1 MRKQFV
7 NTIKEII
14 KKNKKLFIVLC
25 DIGVFGFREIFQK
38 FNKQIINI
46 GILEQST
53 ISFSAGLSKCGF
65 IPVVHTIAP
74 FLVERALEQIKIDYG
89 YQKLRG
95 NLVSVGGSY
104 DYSSLGC
111 THHCPGDINILKSI
125 PEIEIIVPG
134 CSREF
139 DKLFKILYSNK
150 KLTYFR
156 LSETENFIENE
167 VEPYKLKI
175 LKKGTKGTI
184 IAIGPVLNLLKK
196 EVNSFDLNILYC
208 TTIKPFDFKTF
219 NKIIKIK
226 EKILIIEPFY
236 KGSVHDAVLQNEK
249 KFLSV
254 KSISIPNKFIHDY
267 GDKKDIDKKIGF
279 SKNKIYKQITA
290 YFNV

>member
-139 DKLFKILYSNK
+139 DKLFKLLYSNK

-156 LSETENFIENE
+156 LKFRSASSLSSSLYFSNNSYNF
-167 VEPYKLKI
+167 
-175 LKKGTKGTI
+175 
-184 IAIGPVLNLLKK
+184 
-196 EVNSFDLNILYC
+196 
-208 TTIKPFDFKTF
+208 
-219 NKIIKIK
+219 
-226 EKILIIEPFY
+226 
-236 KGSVHDAVLQNEK
+236 
-249 KFLSV
+249 
-254 KSISIPNKFIHDY
+254 
-267 GDKKDIDKKIGF
+267 
-279 SKNKIYKQITA
+279 
-290 YFNV
+290 

>member
-1 MRKQFV
+1 MV
-7 NTIKEII
+7 STAH
-14 KKNKKLFIVLC
+14 KNL
-25 DIGVFGFREIFQK
+25 
-38 FNKQIINI
+38 
-46 GILEQST
+46 LE
-53 ISFSAGLSKCGF
+53 
-65 IPVVHTIAP
+65 
-74 FLVERALEQIKIDYG
+74 
-89 YQKLRG
+89 
-95 NLVSVGGSY
+95 
-104 DYSSLGC
+104 
-111 THHCPGDINILKSI
+111 
-125 PEIEIIVPG
+125 
-134 CSREF
+134 
-139 DKLFKILYSNK
+139 KLFKLLYSNK

-208 TTIKPFDFKTF
+208 TTIKPFDFKTL

-254 KSISIPNKFIHDY
+254 KSISIPNKFIYDY

>member
-1 MRKQFV
+1 MRKQFA

-14 KKNKKLFIVLC
+14 KKNKNLFIILC

-134 CSREF
+134 CSGEF
-139 DKLFKILYSNK
+139 DKLFKLLYSNK

-156 LSETENFIENE
+156 LSETENSIEND

-175 LKKGTKGTI
+175 FKKGTKGTI

-219 NKIIKIK
+219 NKIIKK
-226 EKILIIEPFY
+226 NEKILIIEPFY

-249 KFLSV
+249 KFLSI
-254 KSISIPNKFIHDY
+254 KSISIPNKFIYDY
-267 GDKKDIDKKIGF
+267 GEKKDIDKKIGF
-279 SKNKIYKQITA
+279 SKNKIYKQITK

>member
-14 KKNKKLFIVLC
+14 KKNKNLFIILC
-25 DIGVFGFREIFQK
+25 DIGVFGFKEIFQK

-139 DKLFKILYSNK
+139 DKLFKLLYSNK

-156 LSETENFIENE
+156 LSETENSIENE

-175 LKKGTKGTI
+175 LKKGNKGTI

-219 NKIIKIK
+219 NKIIKK
-226 EKILIIEPFY
+226 NEKILIIEPFY
-236 KGSVHDAVLQNEK
+236 KGSVHDAVQQNGK
-249 KFLSV
+249 KFLSI
-254 KSISIPNKFIHDY
+254 KSISIPNKFIYDY
-267 GDKKDIDKKIGF
+267 GKKNDIDKKIGF
-279 SKNKIYKQITA
+279 SKNKIYKQINR
-290 YFNV
+290 YFNA

>member
-14 KKNKKLFIVLC
+14 KKNKNLFIILC
-25 DIGVFGFREIFQK
+25 DIGVFGFKEIFQK

-139 DKLFKILYSNK
+139 DKLFKLLYSNK

-156 LSETENFIENE
+156 LSETENSIENE

-175 LKKGTKGTI
+175 LKKGNKGTI

-219 NKIIKIK
+219 NKIIKK
-226 EKILIIEPFY
+226 NEKILIIEPFY
-236 KGSVHDAVLQNEK
+236 KGSVHDAVQQNGK
-249 KFLSV
+249 KFLSI
-254 KSISIPNKFIHDY
+254 KSISIPNKFIYDY
-267 GDKKDIDKKIGF
+267 GKKKDIDKKIGF
-279 SKNKIYKQITA
+279 SKNKIYKQINR
-290 YFNV
+290 YFNA